1 MANKVWVAC
10 IGNLIDSDKTKTEL
24 ALTNELELQTLDYD
38 TWTNIEIKRYGKMTV
53 GRILASTGEDTHVN
67 RRDTKDNKNYV
78 YIANYEDEIE
88 SYDDLKVGEQ
98 KIFDAYFVP
107 GQYEYYDIA
116 FQKFKE
122 KGLEKLLKHTSFSYV
137 NYNEDTGEYFACS
150 GKKDNCDNS
159 DSKIYYC
166 FLNDDKSNII
176 MSNDRNVIIN
186 QAGEIYELPDNSY
199 MVNGEI
205 KSLITK
211 IEVKQEQ
218 EETEDNPVDM
228 FTEMLYK
235 LVDDIADGKIEE
247 YEEKLVES
255 LEQIMD
261 KYIAEFNVNK
271 IISKKQRDF
280 LIDDVKKAVFLSI
293 RNDIKVNNVV
303 DIAIEKFE
311 EKIKNGINEKIDEYM
326 STIYVPKV
334 HVITRKDNSLKQ
346 VEGVFHENFP
356 DILSSV
362 ELNEPTML
370 VGPAGSG
377 KNVAVGQVADALDL
391 KMYYTNNANNEF
403 KLLGYMDATGKYHE
417 TPFYKA
423 FTQGGVFFLDEID
436 ASDPAALIVVNSGL
450 ANGYMFFPNSSEPV
464 EMNPDFRIVAAANT
478 WGKGADLQYVGRN
491 ALDGSTMDRF
501 DTIFFDYDEKME
513 SVLYPDDEILEF
525 MWNFRK
531 AVFDTKTPHIVSTRG
546 IKKVYSKKINGV
558 PVEKAVSQN
567 IVKGLSTDYL
577 SLLIGKL
584 DEMETVKEDNEYLQN
599 VKKLVLKPTQ
609 NTDFQLVDDGDDSD
623 EDGLPF

>member
-10 IGNLIDSDKTKTEL
+10 IGNLIDDDKTKTEL

-53 GRILASTGEDTHVN
+53 GRILASTGEDTYVN
-67 RRDTKDNKNYV
+67 RRDNKDNENYV

-98 KIFDAYFVP
+98 KIFDAYYVP
-107 GQYEYYDIA
+107 SQYEYYDIA

-150 GKKDNCDNS
+150 GKKEDCDNS

-218 EETEDNPVDM
+218 EEPENKPVDM

-280 LIDDVKKAVFLSI
+280 LISDVKKAVFLSI
-293 RNDIKVNNVV
+293 KNDIKVNNVV
-303 DIAIEKFE
+303 DIAVEKFE
-311 EKIKNGINEKIDEYM
+311 EKVKNGINEKIDEYM

-377 KNVAVGQVADALDL
+377 KNVAVGQVADALGL

-403 KLLGYMDATGKYHE
+403 KLLGYMDATGNYHE

-450 ANGYMFFPNSSEPV
+450 ANGYMFFPNSSEPI